1 MDDFT
6 ITDFDDRPM
15 TVGTTVRMWWDGTDA
30 QAGDGQFGIVLD
42 LGEWEGDYDDEGR
55 PIGIAPRVEVLWED
69 GTTASFVTSEWEYD
83 GSYFERIA
91 ESGKVEELD
100 VVHGPL
106 RPPVLRPAVGVGT

>member
-55 PIGIAPRVEVLWED
+55 PIGIAPRVE
-69 GTTASFVTSEWEYD
+69 
-83 GSYFERIA
+83 
-91 ESGKVEELD
+91 ELD